1 MGLDMAASTM
11 TLDLLGLPEDTIF
24 CILNKLTFDNLIT
37 VGFVCKSLFC
47 FSSAD
52 CLWMNLCNCLQGDVN
67 LGEWRGHLNSGKAM
81 FRLLRSFQK
90 LSGVWRAKELYPRG
104 GILYISWGNLR
115 LIASRVWTCPADDVI
130 LKPVFEVIG
139 LPDGSVR
146 SQLFTGD
153 VDFKVPV
160 KLLWSTKEEPEF
172 EFQLCE
178 SSEASPLINPIDR
191 ENEDQSCSDI
201 SSKPTNLLKT
211 KHLANIVKL
220 LGPDHIRL
228 GDDEEFLDGDANL
241 THEQLLHPANETA
254 ANRDQESASN
264 PQQLRRG
271 HIGHQA
277 IEYLRSMYTFGRQT
291 AGTRIFSSTKKINKS
306 SYTKLK
312 VDEPKPGRELAGLWS
327 GIYGPHG
334 LEIVNVS
341 YTDDE
346 IVATKL
352 IGDPNVPC
360 SEVTFKVTLSSVTMD
375 AHMDLRWILTHG
387 DGDAFKI
394 SRMYRG
400 SGRIAGHGFHNPKWV
415 PGRLLVQ
422 QNGNMA
428 FLWEDVNFV
437 ITFHRLHLKSLTLD
451 VEQNRLP

>member
-104 GILYISWGNLR
+104 GILYISW
-115 LIASRVWTCPADDVI
+115 
-130 LKPVFEVIG
+130 
-139 LPDGSVR
+139 
-146 SQLFTGD
+146 
-153 VDFKVPV
+153 
-160 KLLWSTKEEPEF
+160 
-172 EFQLCE
+172 
-178 SSEASPLINPIDR
+178 